1 MNHFDDN
8 YGYMPEEGINHNN
21 VMHDDAV
28 HSNTDSQ
35 TNYRDM
41 STRDY
46 MNTIA
51 QQAGSQYT
59 YGGAYGSAQN
69 TQTMWE
75 NGSGMAEKAD
85 ALHDGKPA
93 GKKQRKERK
102 NKNTGRTGSVLR
114 RGVAIVVS
122 AALFGGV
129 AGGVFNVIS
138 GDRLDMLK
146 EQQSTIGTETSERTE
161 NTEDMGETEINDNH
175 IEGGII
181 PTVSV
186 ESDGSEDGQR
196 LDVSDIAES
205 VMPSIVAINIKA
217 VEEVQ
222 NFFGQWQSYEAEGS
236 GSGIIIGQN
245 ETELLIVTN
254 HHVVSGAKTVSAV
267 FIDNEVYE
275 AKVKGTD
282 SSNDLAVIA
291 IDMKDISADTLS
303 KIKVA
308 KLGSS
313 DDLKVGQQVVA
324 IGNALGYGQ
333 SVTTGIVSAKDRETS
348 LNSTPLIQTDA
359 AINPGNSGGA
369 LLNMQGELIGI
380 NSSKYMSTDVEGMCY
395 AIPIS
400 AVEDIIDNLMNRE
413 TRDKVDEEHRG
424 YLGIACGTVSTEASQ
439 TYGLPAGVLISEVYK
454 NTGAEKA
461 GLKKNYIITKFDGQT
476 VRSAEELTN
485 LLEYYEIGE
494 EVEVAYMVPQ
504 DDSYVEK
511 TTSVV
516 LGRRTDK

>member
-1 MNHFDDN
+1 MNNFDDN
-8 YGYMPEEGINHNN
+8 YSYTSGDGMADSSAMYGNAVEG
-21 VMHDDAV
+21 D
-28 HSNTDSQ
+28 TGSQ
-35 TNYRDM
+35 TDYRDM

-51 QQAGSQYT
+51 QRVGGQYM
-59 YGGAYGSAQN
+59 YGEGYEHAQDRAQDRADVKVKHKKERN
-69 TQTMWE
+69 T
-75 NGSGMAEKAD
+75 
-85 ALHDGKPA
+85 
-93 GKKQRKERK
+93 GKKGKA
-102 NKNTGRTGSVLR
+102 GMVLK

-129 AGGVFNVIS
+129 AGGVFNAVS
-138 GDRLDMLK
+138 GDRLDKLK
-146 EQQSTIGTETSERTE
+146 ELQSAIEAEEPGSTESIG
-161 NTEDMGETEINDNH
+161 NTESSDGLDES
-175 IEGGII
+175 IEGAII

-186 ESDGSEDGQR
+186 ESDGVDSGQS

-205 VMPSIVAINIKA
+205 VMPSIVAINIKT

-222 NFFGQWQSYEAEGS
+222 NFFGQWQQYEAEGS

-254 HHVVSGAKTVSAV
+254 NHVVSGAETVSCV
-267 FIDNEVYE
+267 FIDEEIYE

-282 SSNDLAVIA
+282 SSNDLAIIA
-291 IDMKDISADTLS
+291 INLKDISADTLS

-413 TRDKVDEEHRG
+413 TREKVDEEHRG
-424 YLGIACGTVSTEASQ
+424 YLGIACGTVSEEISE
-439 TYGLPAGVLISEVYK
+439 TYGLPVGVLISEVYK

-476 VRSAEELTN
+476 VKSAEELTG
-485 LLEYYEIGE
+485 LLEYYAIGE
-494 EVEVAYMVPQ
+494 EVEVTYMVPK
-504 DDSYVEK
+504 DDTYVEK
-511 TTSVV
+511 SVTVV
-516 LGRRTDK
+516 LGRRVEK